1 MPATT
6 PDDVVYRFRLRTPAL
21 AGELGSVRAACRATD
36 VRRSTCCRWKSQADR
51 YGPGILRPR
60 ERRRPQMPDSISPLV
75 GQRIP
80 AFSIGSPGLGPAGV
94 SAELARPKRG
104 GLKVSPSGA
113 WRVLRRRGL
122 STGSGRLALA
132 AGCAAPPGP
141 QRPDPQPERRLDAD
155 RPGQPVQMDCLRI
168 GRLSGS
174 RGTLRQ
180 YAAIDAASSCVRA
193 ELHAGPRNPA
203 SGRTLRPARRAAR
216 DLSSRGRKL
225 EAVTT
230 DSGS

>member
-75 GQRIP
+75 EQRIP

-122 STGSGRLALA
+122 DTGSKRLALA

-141 QRPDPQPERRLDAD
+141 QRPDPQPERRLEAD

-174 RGTLRQ
+174 RVGGHRFVTAGGHDKCPL
-180 YAAIDAASSCVRA
+180 AAICEQAPDR
-193 ELHAGPRNPA
+193 LTPPRTA
-203 SGRTLRPARRAAR
+203 I
-216 DLSSRGRKL
+216 
-225 EAVTT
+225 
-230 DSGS
+230 